1 MKTIKELLDNAHLT
15 LAICK
20 AETANIKHIDLL
32 GKAMEI
38 IRQIIQ
44 EENDKKNIFK
54 K

>member
-1 MKTIKELLDNAHLT
+1 MKTINELLDGAHLK

-38 IRQIIQ
+38 IRQIIK
-44 EENDKKNIFK
+44 EREGK
-54 K
+54 